1 MYLDHEEHDGYHRD
15 GCVFSPEIDIE
26 DSMNVLVDYRN
37 GTRMS
42 YSLNAFMPREGYTVC
57 FNGTRG
63 RLDHVCEESSYVSGS
78 SPIAASLDA
87 ERTSIRVQPHFERA
101 RSIPLEAATGSHGGG
116 DERLLADLF
125 SPGNGP
131 DPLGRAA
138 DQRAGAWS
146 VLTGIAANESI
157 RSGTRVCVDDLAPGL
172 ELP

>member
-78 SPIAASLDA
+78 SPTAASLDA
-87 ERTSIRVQPHFERA
+87 ERTSITLQGHFEKA
-101 RSIPLEAATGSHGGG
+101 QPVPLEAASGSHGGG

-125 SPGNGP
+125 SPGSSP

-157 RSGTRVCVDDLAPGL
+157 RQGERVLVADLVSGL